1 MRTYELFINGEFIPN
16 GDREMLQVIN
26 PATEEVISEVPKATA
41 ADVEAA
47 IDAAAPRRKSG
58 PKRLPSY
65 VPATSAS
72 WHSWSPTIVSC
83 SQGPTRKR
91 WANLWHSPWTRPAG

>member
-47 IDAAAPRRKSG
+47 SRAERVGQNASHRTCRLRPR
-58 PKRLPSY
+58 
-65 VPATSAS
+65 
-72 WHSWSPTIVSC
+72 
-83 SQGPTRKR
+83 
-91 WANLWHSPWTRPAG
+91 AGTAGRRQS